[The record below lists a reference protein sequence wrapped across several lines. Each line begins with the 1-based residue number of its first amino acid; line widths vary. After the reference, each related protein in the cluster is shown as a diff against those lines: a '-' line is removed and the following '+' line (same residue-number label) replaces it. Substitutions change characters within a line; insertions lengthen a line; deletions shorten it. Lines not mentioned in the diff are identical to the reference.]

1 MSSKLETLRSKK
13 TSLLAASLTLVEGGL
28 KTEEERTRNAAYLSQ
43 IDEVQGQ
50 IDLNEK
56 LNRKMAQF
64 GITATPP
71 ETQATAPAIRTEKT
85 RTAKA
90 ERRALN
96 HAFASYLRGRNVQAE
111 YRDVLGSVTAG
122 QSILPQA
129 YSDVL
134 QTARKI
140 YAPFTQLATVQENV
154 TLAGYKAAFVDD
166 RANGLVILS
175 ADGGV
180 SANEGDPVFASQL
193 VNLDVTTSQEVR
205 FSNQLAADSNFDLG
219 QLLKTLCASRVGR
232 GIERLVTRGQDYASS
247 PATST
252 NQANLIANVTVGTT
266 TTSLAN
272 RVQYEDIINL
282 ALQLDDAYMQDAV
295 IMMSQKTRLGL
306 LAQTDSAGR
315 ALWQASPSEERGMS
329 LLGFPVVTN
338 NSLDAVTVASGVPII
353 LGSLK
358 AISLGLSALRIHLL
372 RERYADV
379 NESAIIPSILVGS
392 AIIDPNAMV
401 KLKLAAS

>member
-1 MSSKLETLRSKK
+1 
-13 TSLLAASLTLVEGGL
+13 
-28 KTEEERTRNAAYLSQ
+28 
-43 IDEVQGQ
+43 
-50 IDLNEK
+50 
-56 LNRKMAQF
+56 MAQF

-71 ETQATAPAIRTEKT
+71 ETQATAPAIRTRRLYRQG
-85 RTAKA
+85 RTSGT
-90 ERRALN
+90 ELR
-96 HAFASYLRGRNVQAE
+96 FASYLRGRNVSG

-219 QLLKTLCASRVGR
+219 RLLKTLCASRVGR
-232 GIERLVTRGQDYASS
+232 GIQRLVTRGQDYTSS

-252 NQANLIANVTVGTT
+252 NQANLIANVQWEPLPRRWQIGFNMK
-266 TTSLAN
+266 TSSTCPATRFYLHARCRHHDQSEN
-272 RVQYEDIINL
+272 SSRV
-282 ALQLDDAYMQDAV
+282 A
-295 IMMSQKTRLGL
+295 R
-306 LAQTDSAGR
+306 TDGQCRTSI
-315 ALWQASPSEERGMS
+315 
-329 LLGFPVVTN
+329 
-338 NSLDAVTVASGVPII
+338 VAS
-353 LGSLK
+353 
-358 AISLGLSALRIHLL
+358 
-372 RERYADV
+372 
-379 NESAIIPSILVGS
+379 
-392 AIIDPNAMV
+392 
-401 KLKLAAS
+401 